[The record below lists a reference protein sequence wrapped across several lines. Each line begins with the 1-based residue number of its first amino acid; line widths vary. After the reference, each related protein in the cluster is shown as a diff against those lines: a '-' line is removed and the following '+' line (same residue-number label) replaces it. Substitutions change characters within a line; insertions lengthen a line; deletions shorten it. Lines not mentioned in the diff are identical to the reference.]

1 MCTTQTKLIK
11 AALYVLGAL
20 AGLAFLI
27 TKNSAALAWATSDSY
42 HYGDLYRFAQIKRF
56 KPAQPLP
63 TSSTENRDSLDQGH
77 SLQPTDK
84 LILFGDSF
92 SFADWGES
100 TFPIQLAHKTGLP
113 IFSINNNR
121 HPEFWR
127 NPYRFLET
135 YTNQP
140 SSPRIVV
147 YEIAERLIEQQF
159 SIPVPSAATAESGRP
174 APSHLDAF
182 RKLEDAILGDTESR
196 HETLLKHSFIT
207 SPIVSLWNTT
217 IFENFQQIS
226 VHTPLYSLEPPFLFF
241 REEVNGYQ
249 AVHSERLV
257 TTLAENIT
265 RLSETLRTR
274 YNCTLVFVPVP
285 NKITVYSQL
294 ATTKPYDDFLPRLC
308 AVLKTRNVPTV
319 ELLPRFKQEK
329 DFLYWPSDTHW
340 NNLGIHMAVEE
351 TVRELPRL

>member
-1 MCTTQTKLIK
+1 MSNTRTKLIK
-11 AALYVLGAL
+11 AALYVLGTL

-27 TKNSAALAWATSDSY
+27 TKNPTALAWATSDSY
-42 HYGDLYRFAQIKRF
+42 RYGDLYRFAQINRF
-56 KPAQPLP
+56 KPAHPLP
-63 TSSTENRDSLDQGH
+63 TGSVENRDSLDQGQT
-77 SLQPTDK
+77 LQASDK
-84 LILFGDSF
+84 LILLGDSF

-100 TFPIQLAHKTGLP
+100 TFSIQLAHKTGLSL
-113 IFSINNNR
+113 FSIDNNH

-127 NPYRFLET
+127 NPYRLLET
-135 YTNQP
+135 YANQP
-140 SSPRIVV
+140 TPSRIVV

-159 SIPVPSAATAESGRP
+159 SIPVPSAATAGP
-174 APSHLDAF
+174 ALLMPTHLNAF
-182 RKLEDAILGDTESR
+182 RKIEDAILGDTESR

-241 REEVNGYQ
+241 REEVNCYQ
-249 AVHSERLV
+249 TVHSEHLV
-257 TTLAENIT
+257 TALADNIT
-265 RLSETLRTR
+265 QLSETLRTR

-294 ATTKPYDDFLPRLC
+294 ATAKPYDDFLPRLC
-308 AVLKTRNVPTV
+308 AVLKTRNVHTV
-319 ELLPRFKQEK
+319 ELLQRFKQEK

-340 NNLGIHMAVEE
+340 NNLGIRMAVEE
-351 TVRELPRL
+351 TMRELPRL